1 MKAENFI
8 ELIEQNRFDKISK
21 NGMTL
26 MAERF
31 RELENE
37 AITVTHCCE
46 SDSEQLVLFAD
57 WLQYN
62 GKWDLPEKQVDN
74 FLKEQKEQT

>member
-26 MAERF
+26 IAKRF
-31 RELENE
+31 RELQNKQLSIPVVVDSLTTKE
-37 AITVTHCCE
+37 AIDYEVMRKRQ
-46 SDSEQLVLFAD
+46 D
-57 WLQYN
+57 
-62 GKWDLPEKQVDN
+62 K
-74 FLKEQKEQT
+74 